1 MSSDRSDKGVR
12 LAKGVQVL
20 LTAMGY
26 ESLREVKLRTGR
38 RVDVM
43 GINSKGRI
51 IVVEVKSG
59 PADFRVD
66 EKWTEYLEFCDEY
79 YFAVDEDFPQ
89 NLLPTDQGLIIADGF
104 GGAIVTPSADFK
116 LNASRRRNV
125 ILRFARI
132 AARRLNT
139 PETQK

>member
-1 MSSDRSDKGVR
+1 MPSDRSDKGVR

-51 IVVEVKSG
+51 VVVEVKSG
-59 PADFRVD
+59 PADYRVD
-66 EKWTEYLEFCDEY
+66 EKWTDYLEFCDEY

-89 NLLPTDQGLIIADGF
+89 DLLPKDQGLIIADGF
-104 GGAIVTPSADFK
+104 GGAIVTPSVDFK
-116 LNASRRRNV
+116 LNASRRKNV
-125 ILRFARI
+125 ILRYARI
-132 AARRLNT
+132 AARRLAAVEN
-139 PETQK
+139 PK

>member
-1 MSSDRSDKGVR
+1 MKSDRSDKGVR

-43 GINSKGRI
+43 AINNKGRI
-51 IVVEVKSG
+51 LVVEVKSG

-66 EKWTEYLEFCDEY
+66 EKWTDYLEFCDEY
-79 YFAVDEDFPQ
+79 YFAVDENFPQ
-89 NLLPTDQGLIIADGF
+89 DLLPEDHGLIIADGF

-116 LNASRRRNV
+116 LNASRRKNV

-132 AARRLNT
+132 GARRLAAAEN
-139 PETQK
+139 PK

>member
-26 ESLREVKLRTGR
+26 ESLREVKLRTRR

>member
-1 MSSDRSDKGVR
+1 MPSDRSDKGVR

-51 IVVEVKSG
+51 VVVEVKSG
-59 PADFRVD
+59 PADYRVD
-66 EKWTEYLEFCDEY
+66 EKWTDYLEFCDEY

-89 NLLPTDQGLIIADGF
+89 DLLPPEQGLIIADGF
-104 GGAIVTPSADFK
+104 GGAIVTPSVDFK
-116 LNASRRRNV
+116 LNASRRKNV

-132 AARRLNT
+132 AARRLSAAET
-139 PETQK
+139 PK